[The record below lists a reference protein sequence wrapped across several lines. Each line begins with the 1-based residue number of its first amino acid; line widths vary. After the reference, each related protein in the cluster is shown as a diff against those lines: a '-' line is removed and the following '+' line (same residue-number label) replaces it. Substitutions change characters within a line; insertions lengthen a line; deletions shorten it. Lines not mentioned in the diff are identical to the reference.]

1 MVIPEAPKKVHGR
14 PPAPG
19 RYDPRALRTERESAE
34 RVATQRFL
42 RVVAA
47 EARRLSGQLRLPE
60 LLFGIEAP
68 SAPTERRG
76 VESGASPSTRTS
88 I

>member
-19 RYDPRALRTERESAE
+19 RYAPRALRTDRQSAE
-34 RVATQRFL
+34 RVAAQRFL

-47 EARRLSGQLRLPE
+47 EARRLSGQLRLPG
-60 LLFGIEAP
+60 LLSGIEAQ
-68 SAPTERRG
+68 SLPTERRG
-76 VESGASPSTRTS
+76 VESGASPSTRAS